1 MASIEVRSYVDIG
14 TGSVHDATTW
24 QFAKDPEFTKI
35 IDESIKDKRNVKVWH
50 SPLRKLPEDRKN
62 VDDLNEFYN
71 EEDEIYARVKIHC
84 GETTSEWFPI
94 GPISQRRQRVLVTD
108 TSQRDEDGNIIRK
121 EYITNS
127 TELGWT
133 TEPWTDEDMRNPD
146 ILGPLKTPSEIEL
159 EEMERIAKEA
169 AIARRLEEERKKLEQ
184 EALERLERQKN
195 NEESRLTPGD
205 LSPTIIPVVPD
216 DTEGNAID
224 VKEETIEEEVVETK
238 KKDSRD
244 NLTNISVGD
253 VNIMEE
259 PVSVVEQSSVEQ
271 SSVEQQEE
279 SQVETTETIG
289 TVATTETVE
298 TPVVE
303 ETTETVNDTP
313 VVNGVTSTDEV
324 VEDNTTV
331 TEETT
336 NVVDTKVEEEQ
347 KTENK
352 IVEEDEEE
360 LIENINTGG
369 NDAAN

>member
-108 TSQRDEDGNIIRK
+108 TSQRDEDGNVIRK

-133 TEPWTDEDMRNPD
+133 TEPWSDEDMRNPD

-216 DTEGNAID
+216 DTDGNAID
-224 VKEETIEEEVVETK
+224 IKEETVEEEVVETK

-244 NLTNISVGD
+244 DLTNISVGD
-253 VNIMEE
+253 VNTMEE
-259 PVSVVEQSSVEQ
+259 PKTVLEQEEV
-271 SSVEQQEE
+271 VEQQEE
-279 SQVETTETIG
+279 SQLDNTETTETTG
-289 TVATTETVE
+289 TVVTTGTVE
-298 TPVVE
+298 
-303 ETTETVNDTP
+303 DTP
-313 VVNGVTSTDEV
+313 VVNDTTSTDEI
-324 VEDNTTV
+324 VEDNNVV
-331 TEETT
+331 TEENT
-336 NVVDTKVEEEQ
+336 NVVDTNVVEEPVI
-347 KTENK
+347 ENK
-352 IVEEDEEE
+352 IVEDDEEE

-369 NDAAN
+369 NDATN

>member
-62 VDDLNEFYN
+62 IDDLNEFYN

-133 TEPWTDEDMRNPD
+133 TEPWSDEDMRNPD

-184 EALERLERQKN
+184 EALERIERQKN

-216 DTEGNAID
+216 DTEGNATDII
-224 VKEETIEEEVVETK
+224 EETVEEEVVVTK

-244 NLTNISVGD
+244 DLANITVGD
-253 VNIMEE
+253 VSVMEE
-259 PVSVVEQSSVEQ
+259 PKVEEVVENTVEDV
-271 SSVEQQEE
+271 VEE
-279 SQVETTETIG
+279 VTTTEEPVVED
-289 TVATTETVE
+289 TVVEEQVTENVEEPVVE

-303 ETTETVNDTP
+303 TPATTVEDTVENNT
-313 VVNGVTSTDEV
+313 
-324 VEDNTTV
+324 VEDNV
-331 TEETT
+331 
-336 NVVDTKVEEEQ
+336 
-347 KTENK
+347 
-352 IVEEDEEE
+352 IEDEEE
-360 LIENINTGG
+360 ELIPNTNTGG
-369 NDAAN
+369 NDATN

>member
-62 VDDLNEFYN
+62 IDDLNEFYN

-133 TEPWTDEDMRNPD
+133 TEPWSDEDMRNPD
-146 ILGPLKTPSEIEL
+146 ILGPLKTPSELEL

-216 DTEGNAID
+216 DTEGNATDII
-224 VKEETIEEEVVETK
+224 EETKEEEVVETK

-244 NLTNISVGD
+244 DLANITVGD
-253 VNIMEE
+253 VSVMEE
-259 PVSVVEQSSVEQ
+259 PKVEEVVENTVED
-271 SSVEQQEE
+271 VLEE
-279 SQVETTETIG
+279 VTTTEEPVVED
-289 TVATTETVE
+289 TVVEEQVTEKVEEPVVE
-298 TPVVE
+298 TPATTVE
-303 ETTETVNDTP
+303 DTVENNT
-313 VVNGVTSTDEV
+313 
-324 VEDNTTV
+324 VEDNTV
-331 TEETT
+331 
-336 NVVDTKVEEEQ
+336 
-347 KTENK
+347 
-352 IVEEDEEE
+352 EDEEE
-360 LIENINTGG
+360 ELIPNTNTGG
-369 NDAAN
+369 NDATN